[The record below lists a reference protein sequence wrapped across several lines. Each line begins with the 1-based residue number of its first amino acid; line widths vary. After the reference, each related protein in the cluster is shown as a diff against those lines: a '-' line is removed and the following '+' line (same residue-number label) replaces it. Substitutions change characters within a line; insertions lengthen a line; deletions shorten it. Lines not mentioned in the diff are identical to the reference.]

1 MPKHR
6 TAEANRKLIRDY
18 TEQVVNEHHA
28 FLSMSAICSADNV
41 AFSAARP

>member
-6 TAEANRKLIRDY
+6 TAEADRKLIRDY
-18 TEQVVNEHHA
+18 TEQVFNEHHA
-28 FLSMSAICSADNV
+28 FLSMNPICSADTV